1 MTYDRAVGCL
11 AARLPG
17 LAPAV
22 RAEVAATAIDSGRAR
37 GGSRLRELAALAGLF
52 VELTARRQ
60 TRGRRVRVRAQ
71 GAAAGPATCSA

>member
-1 MTYDRAVGCL
+1 VTYDRAVGCL